1 MPQRKSKGCFVVRNS
16 GRIEY
21 KFFYENEYGQRKRK
35 SISGGSK
42 GECLQRAEMWLHK
55 YKESIKPLD
64 QTSSITDILR
74 QKIESDYRANLIGE
88 SSLRSKT
95 TNLKII
101 ENNYIGTIPIIMV
114 GINDIDA
121 FGISVKHYSN
131 AVIEILY
138 QYLKTAFAIAEEE
151 AIIAYNPMKSKRIRR
166 PKSDRGDKKVKAFT
180 KEEQDRLIDTMI
192 KTEPP
197 YGCNDFR
204 LQLFIEMY
212 SGMRMGE
219 INALKPDD
227 IDFEEGVIHV
237 RSIISTGLD
246 GKPFVKEGGKTQNS
260 IRDVPI
266 SRTLEPFLR
275 EAVSRQLLNKQTLLF
290 CDRHTGQ
297 PFYTSQSNSCFRT
310 ICRKA
315 NVEPRG
321 QHALR
326 HTFATRCIEAGV
338 QPVVLKKWLG
348 HSDIHI
354 TIDTYTDVLK
364 EMNNDAIGML
374 NEYMITL
381 GM

>member
-138 QYLKTAFAIAEEE
+138 QY
-151 AIIAYNPMKSKRIRR
+151 Y
-166 PKSDRGDKKVKAFT
+166 D
-180 KEEQDRLIDTMI
+180 
-192 KTEPP
+192 
-197 YGCNDFR
+197 
-204 LQLFIEMY
+204 
-212 SGMRMGE
+212 
-219 INALKPDD
+219 
-227 IDFEEGVIHV
+227 
-237 RSIISTGLD
+237 
-246 GKPFVKEGGKTQNS
+246 QN
-260 IRDVPI
+260 
-266 SRTLEPFLR
+266 
-275 EAVSRQLLNKQTLLF
+275 
-290 CDRHTGQ
+290 
-297 PFYTSQSNSCFRT
+297 
-310 ICRKA
+310 
-315 NVEPRG
+315 
-321 QHALR
+321 
-326 HTFATRCIEAGV
+326 
-338 QPVVLKKWLG
+338 
-348 HSDIHI
+348 
-354 TIDTYTDVLK
+354 
-364 EMNNDAIGML
+364 
-374 NEYMITL
+374 
-381 GM
+381 